1 VSAMD
6 PVAALNLSRAF
17 EDRLLAAP
25 AAAGRVP
32 AVVISGFLG
41 SGKTT
46 VVRSL
51 LRSRGNLRFAVIM
64 NEFAGVDVDSALLGG
79 ASANAAVGL
88 PLLSLP
94 DGCCCCSGSAALR
107 DALQQVLRSASGS
120 VDAMLLETTGLAN
133 PAPLADA
140 LAKGGAALACVATVV
155 DAEAARAQLAG
166 PAAATLHAQVRCADL
181 VVLNKVRGR
190 GAPHLRLAE
199 SLTALLRAVRP
210 GRPCHFVGGG
220 GRACAAYFRPD
231 RALPSR
237 WRAPGCAARRA
248 ARAAA
253 A

>member
-1 VSAMD
+1 MD
-6 PVAALNLSRAF
+6 AVAALNLTRTF

-64 NEFAGVDVDSALLGG
+64 NEFAGVDVDSSLLGG
-79 ASANAAVGL
+79 AGANAAVGL

-94 DGCCCCSGSAALR
+94 DGCCCCSGAAALR
-107 DALQQVLRSASGS
+107 DALQQVLRAAGN
-120 VDAMLLETTGLAN
+120 VDAVLLETTGLAN
-133 PAPLADA
+133 PAPLAEA
-140 LAKGGAALACVATVV
+140 LDKGGATLSCVATVV

-181 VVLNKVRGR
+181 VVLNKVR
-190 GAPHLRLAE
+190 
-199 SLTALLRAVRP
+199 
-210 GRPCHFVGGG
+210 
-220 GRACAAYFRPD
+220 
-231 RALPSR
+231 
-237 WRAPGCAARRA
+237 RA
-248 ARAAA
+248 AVPVH
-253 A
+253 